1 MNENYVLV
9 RWPES
14 QEFMECDWF
23 RDEAILALGH
33 EDQTGSSAYFIPES
47 RILTKEYVQQ
57 RVAELCRDYEV
68 TPEEEDYSSKQWC
81 DEAFPYEGGMSLKEL
96 IVEIALL
103 E

>member
-1 MNENYVLV
+1 MKIRLEVV
-9 RWPES
+9 H
-14 QEFMECDWF
+14 
-23 RDEAILALGH
+23 ILFQNL
-33 EDQTGSSAYFIPES
+33 ES

-103 E
+103 VRKRSTLQDDKKYDGEM